1 MFLSVNVFC
10 RYVPVARKRGLSL
23 ESNSRAKHFFSRGYN
38 YETCFSSSHLNSCIY
53 NFVKAGEGTTY
64 FKSEIAG
71 QDLPFS
77 DAALV
82 GNTFIYFWEGGVI
95 PGTRTVPEDP
105 KEEARLMM
113 EDFKTTLERVDMSMN
128 DLVYVTV
135 YCTDLNLYSDFN
147 FVYRKYFS
155 KDFRPVLSLDQAL
168 FLFGLRFEMQG
179 IAVKN

>member
-1 MFLSVNVFC
+1 MKHAFLLLILIAAFT
-10 RYVPVARKRGLSL
+10 
-23 ESNSRAKHFFSRGYN
+23 NSA
-38 YETCFSSSHLNSCIY
+38 
-53 NFVKAGEGTTY
+53 KAGEGTTY
-64 FKSEIAG
+64 FKSKVAG

-82 GNTFIYFWEGGVI
+82 GNTLYISGKGGLI
-95 PGTRTVPEDP
+95 PGTRMVPEDP

-135 YCTDLNLYSDFN
+135 YCTDLDLYPDFN
-147 FVYRKYFS
+147 SVYRKYFS
-155 KDFRPVLSLDQAL
+155 KDFPPRAFVGSGPL
-168 FLFGLRFEMQG
+168 LFGLRFEMQG

>member
-1 MFLSVNVFC
+1 MNKVFKAFYLNQAFQNAFLLLILISAF
-10 RYVPVARKRGLSL
+10 
-23 ESNSRAKHFFSRGYN
+23 
-38 YETCFSSSHLNSCIY
+38 T
-53 NFVKAGEGTTY
+53 NFINAGEGTTY

-82 GNTFIYFWEGGVI
+82 GNTLYISGKGGVI

-147 FVYRKYFS
+147 SVYRKYFS
-155 KDFRPVLSLDQAL
+155 KDFPPRAFVGSGPL
-168 FLFGLRFEMQG
+168 LFGLRFEMQG

>member
-1 MFLSVNVFC
+1 MKHAFLLLIL
-10 RYVPVARKRGLSL
+10 VA
-23 ESNSRAKHFFSRGYN
+23 AF
-38 YETCFSSSHLNSCIY
+38 T
-53 NFVKAGEGTTY
+53 NFVNAGEGTTY

-82 GNTFIYFWEGGVI
+82 GNTLYISGKGGVI

-105 KEEARLMM
+105 KEEARLLM
-113 EDFKTTLERVDMSMN
+113 EDFKTTLERVDMSMK

-147 FVYRKYFS
+147 SVYRKYFS
-155 KDFRPVLSLDQAL
+155 KDFPPRAFVGSGPL
-168 FLFGLRFEMQG
+168 LFGLRFEMQG
-179 IAVKN
+179 IAVKH

>member
-1 MFLSVNVFC
+1 MKHAFLLLILIAAFT
-10 RYVPVARKRGLSL
+10 
-23 ESNSRAKHFFSRGYN
+23 NSA
-38 YETCFSSSHLNSCIY
+38 
-53 NFVKAGEGTTY
+53 KAGEGTTY
-64 FKSEIAG
+64 FKSKVAG

-82 GNTFIYFWEGGVI
+82 GNTLYISGKGGVI
-95 PGTRTVPEDP
+95 PGTRMVPEDP

-113 EDFKTTLERVDMSMN
+113 EDLKTTLERVDMSMN

-147 FVYRKYFS
+147 SVYRKYFS
-155 KDFRPVLSLDQAL
+155 KDFPPRAFVGSGPL
-168 FLFGLRFEMQG
+168 LFGLRFEMQG